1 MLLCIEFTGQPILNE
16 LRAKKLD
23 TQKMISLN
31 CAAQELPPNPICG
44 LTSIRQ
50 ELEVDK
56 TLLKANIQENVRLLL
71 KTIFPITCEGLNV
84 TG

>member
-1 MLLCIEFTGQPILNE
+1 MLLCIEFIGQPILNE

-23 TQKMISLN
+23 TQKMMSLN

-71 KTIFPITCEGLNV
+71 KTIFPITCEVLNV

>member
-1 MLLCIEFTGQPILNE
+1 MLLCIEFIGQPILNE

-23 TQKMISLN
+23 TQKMMSLN

-56 TLLKANIQENVRLLL
+56 TLLKANI
-71 KTIFPITCEGLNV
+71 
-84 TG
+84 